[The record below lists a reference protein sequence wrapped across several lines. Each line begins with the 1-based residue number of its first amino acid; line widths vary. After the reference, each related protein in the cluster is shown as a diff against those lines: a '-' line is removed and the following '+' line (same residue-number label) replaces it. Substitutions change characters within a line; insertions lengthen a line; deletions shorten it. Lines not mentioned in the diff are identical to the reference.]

1 MTIVRHTLSI
11 RRGVLSLSAVLLA
24 GGCVSQ
30 QQLDTM
36 QAQMLRQD
44 QQIQQLSAQ
53 LSGVQPAQ
61 ADTWAQVQSLRQEM
75 GEVRGRIDEFNN
87 AAVDMGGLTGL
98 TTMVRQNR
106 SALKNLETQFAVDL
120 KLDAPASSGTVL
132 PGGSGGAAPTVSAP
146 PATAAEQPA
155 QTAPAAAKD
164 TVSAL
169 YDAGIAAF
177 NARNYQGAL
186 TSFKDFTATYP
197 KHKLISNAWFWR
209 GECEFA
215 LGNHAAAALNYEEV
229 ISKYPSSGKIAQ
241 AYLKQGMSFART
253 GKKDA
258 AAFRLNELIKKF
270 PKSAEATRAKQ
281 VLKELK

>member
-1 MTIVRHTLSI
+1 MTIMRHTLFSK
-11 RRGVLSLSAVLLA
+11 GVLCLSAILFA

-30 QQLDTM
+30 QQIDAM
-36 QAQMLRQD
+36 QEQLSRQD
-44 QQIQQLSAQ
+44 RQIQQLGAQ

-61 ADTWAQVQSLRQEM
+61 ADTRAEVQSLRQEM

-98 TTMVRQNR
+98 TAMVRQNR
-106 SALKNLETQFAVDL
+106 SALRSLETQFAVEL
-120 KLDAPASSGTVL
+120 KLDDPAPSGSSGT
-132 PGGSGGAAPTVSAP
+132 AAPAVSAP
-146 PATAAEQPA
+146 PATVAAP
-155 QTAPAAAKD
+155 PAAAEPAPAVAKD
-164 TVSAL
+164 TATAL

-186 TSFKDFTATYP
+186 TSFKDFTTTYP
-197 KHKLISNAWFWR
+197 KHKLVSNAWFWR

-258 AAFRLNELIKKF
+258 AAFRLDELIKKF
-270 PKSAEATRAKQ
+270 PKSAEAKRAKQ